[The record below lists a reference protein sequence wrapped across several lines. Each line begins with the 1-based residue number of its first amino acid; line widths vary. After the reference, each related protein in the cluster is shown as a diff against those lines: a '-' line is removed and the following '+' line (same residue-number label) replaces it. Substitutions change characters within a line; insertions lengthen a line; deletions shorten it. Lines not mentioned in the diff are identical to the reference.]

1 MYKLI
6 HLAFFSAFFFIPA
19 WFFGD
24 PHIST
29 LDGLQYTFNGLGDYV
44 LIRTLDG
51 LLHLHGRTKRPKR
64 SEGKLSNATVFSG
77 FALKTNTSDT
87 AQIEFDDSKTG
98 NMSITVILQNG
109 SCSHHS
115 IDYFNEAQDFKDM
128 SIEKSSVNN
137 NTVVVSFPSGF
148 SIEVTPGIRLLQI
161 TVNAN
166 GDMMNNTEGL
176 LGKFNGDKSDDL
188 QYPNGTTIPANAT
201 EKEIFHLGQTCRL
214 H

>member
-1 MYKLI
+1 M
-6 HLAFFSAFFFIPA
+6 
-19 WFFGD
+19 
-24 PHIST
+24 
-29 LDGLQYTFNGLGDYV
+29 
-44 LIRTLDG
+44 IRTLDG
-51 LLHLHGRTKRPKR
+51 LLHLHGRTKRPQR
-64 SEGKLSNATVFSG
+64 SEGEPSNATVFSG

-115 IDYFNEAQDFKDM
+115 IEYFNEAQDFKDM

-148 SIEVTPGIRLLQI
+148 SIEVTTGIRLLQI

-188 QYPNGTTIPANAT
+188 QSPNGTTIPANAT
-201 EKEIFHLGQTCRL
+201 EKEIFHLGQQCKL